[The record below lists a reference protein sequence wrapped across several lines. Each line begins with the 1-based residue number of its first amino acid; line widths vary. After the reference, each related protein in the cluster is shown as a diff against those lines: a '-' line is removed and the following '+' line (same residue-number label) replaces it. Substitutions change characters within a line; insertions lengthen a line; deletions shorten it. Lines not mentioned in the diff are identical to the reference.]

1 MKFAAFISLIVSVA
15 VLFAACAGAVGP
27 KGDPGADGKDGT
39 DGKDGAPGAPGM
51 PGMPGEPGPSA
62 LYKTFDAA
70 TYPVYVNNG
79 TTAGSAGDP
88 VMVDLS
94 ELFSGGIGEVTIGAL
109 ADPVDAD
116 GIAVAAA
123 SRIFTAEVEDGVV
136 TFAVRMDSADPP
148 APAVTSEQYVVNN
161 YSVTIADDAGP
172 DLMVTLSVRRNQ
184 PPAEITL
191 TNFILGTDDTEL
203 DNPRTDIT
211 NVSCANQAECT
222 LTVPGTDP
230 DNDMLSYAA
239 TFDSD
244 AFEVVSTKGAA
255 ILFRGLSTTND
266 NDADTTDDSVE
277 VTITITDAGGMENEA
292 TVNISV
298 DEAPS
303 GSIPNLSTKYG
314 EGTVRTLITDLD
326 GFFSDPDGDDTALTY
341 ALKADVV
348 NASIATVIVE
358 EEGTPA
364 VFTMKVTPASSNG
377 GTTPV
382 TIVATEPTGGTSL
395 VQRGEATFMLTVNQ

>member
-27 KGDPGADGKDGT
+27 KGDPGADGTDGT

-109 ADPVDAD
+109 ADPVAAD
-116 GIAVAAA
+116 GTTAVVEAD
-123 SRIFTAEVEDGVV
+123 RIFTAEVDDGVV
-136 TFAVRMDSADPP
+136 TFAVRMTDDDPP
-148 APAVTSEQYVVNN
+148 VPAVSAQQYVVNN
-161 YSVTIADDAGP
+161 YAVTIADDAGP
-172 DLMVTLSVRRNQ
+172 DLMLTLSVRRNQ
-184 PPAEITL
+184 PPADVSL
-191 TNFILGTDDTEL
+191 DAFILGTDDTEL
-203 DNPRTDIT
+203 TTARAVGA

-222 LTVPGTDP
+222 LTVPGADP

-239 TFDSD
+239 TFDSE
-244 AFEVVSTKGAA
+244 AFEVVSTTGAA
-255 ILFRGLSTTND
+255 ILFRGLSTTDD

-292 TVNISV
+292 TVNVTV

-314 EGTVRTLITDLD
+314 DGTVRTLITDLD

-341 ALKADVV
+341 TLKADVV
-348 NASIATVIVE
+348 DPRIATVTVAE
-358 EEGTPA
+358 DSTSSLY
-364 VFTMKVTPASSNG
+364 TMTVTPASSNG

-382 TIVATEPTGGTSL
+382 TIVASEAAGLAQS
-395 VQRGEATFMLTVNQ
+395 GEATFMLTVNQ